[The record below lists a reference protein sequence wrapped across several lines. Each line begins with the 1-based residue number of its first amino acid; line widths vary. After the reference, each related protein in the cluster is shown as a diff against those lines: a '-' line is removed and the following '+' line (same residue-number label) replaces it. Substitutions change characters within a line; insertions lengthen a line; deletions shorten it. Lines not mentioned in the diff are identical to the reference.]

1 MPEPIKFAPEVEAR
15 FRRIERNLEITAA
28 INAETAA
35 LSKETARLSKDNEKS
50 LGELHKLSI
59 QNQKALAD
67 LIRTVDA
74 FVRTRSN
81 GKR

>member
-1 MPEPIKFAPEVEAR
+1 MPEPVKFAPEVEAR
-15 FRRIERNLEITAA
+15 FQRIERNLEIAAA
-28 INAETAA
+28 INAETATLA
-35 LSKETARLSKDNEKS
+35 KETAALAKTNEKA
-50 LGELHKLSI
+50 LSDLTK
-59 QNQKALAD
+59 NLNS